1 MLHVFQAGQKMETQ
15 TKIDA
20 NVQQAV
26 PFFMVSSME
35 TSLRFYVDGLG
46 FEMKKKWTPDGD
58 GKVRWCW
65 LELGDAALMLQEFKK
80 DHPQFSGQEGKLGMG
95 VSICFICKD
104 ALAFY
109 REVTA
114 RGIQAARPF
123 VGNAMWV
130 TSVRDPDGYKLE
142 FESYTDVPEET
153 VLQEF
158 PA

>member
-1 MLHVFQAGQKMETQ
+1 MTTQ
-15 TKIDA
+15 TKTEA

-35 TSLRFYVDGLG
+35 TSLHFYVDGLG

-65 LELGDAALMLQEFKK
+65 LELGDAALMLQEFRK
-80 DHPQFSGQEGKLGMG
+80 DLPQFSGQEGKMGTG

-104 ALAFY
+104 ALAIY
-109 REVTA
+109 KEVTA
-114 RGIQAARPF
+114 RGIAAKRPF

-130 TSVRDPDGYKLE
+130 TSVQDPDGYKLE
-142 FESYTDVPEET
+142 FESVTDVPEET
-153 VLQEF
+153 VYSEAESSQSG
-158 PA
+158 

>member
-1 MLHVFQAGQKMETQ
+1 METQ

-26 PFFMVSSME
+26 PFFIVSSME

-65 LELGDAALMLQEFKK
+65 LELGDAALMLQEFRK
-80 DHPQFSGQEGKLGMG
+80 DHPPLSGQEGKLGTG
-95 VSICFICKD
+95 VSICFICND
-104 ALAFY
+104 ALAIY

-142 FESYTDVPEET
+142 FESDTDVPEET
-153 VLQEF
+153 VLQG
-158 PA
+158 PPV